1 MFKNK
6 LNKKNIIEI
15 ASITGIMALFFW
27 FDRTFGLLDWL
38 TTELTVAF
46 PGLRQYAM
54 NFAGV
59 SFIGLVTYSV
69 MQRVRGR
76 KESLARETME
86 KFLKQKDFT
95 DDSTGLSN
103 RLGFKLML
111 GELRNSQILTR
122 KSIIAFEIRNLDSI
136 AGVHGETTAAKIET
150 LYSEQLK
157 MLCRDNDF
165 AARADKGRFYLL
177 INSVDDDENILQ
189 MDRVLDSI
197 NGLAEQG
204 MVIDDLTMSIHL
216 NIGLLDLT
224 SHSKDA
230 ENWSEDDIIQ
240 RLDYLLYLSKTKTH
254 DVVEMYSAK
263 IENSLTQRALVEGE
277 LLDALKSGEI
287 MPYFQPFIDMK
298 TNKVVGLEILARWE
312 HPTKGFI
319 SPDIF
324 VHAADEIGAMR
335 DLTLIMLERACNA
348 AQNWPDK
355 ITLAF
360 NISPNELR
368 NEGTMDKFFD
378 ILKDTGI
385 DSERVEL
392 EITENAFIEEV
403 GEITEAVSRLKKRG
417 IQISIDDFG
426 TGFSNLSHLK
436 ILPFDKIKI
445 DQSFIR
451 DMASNSESEAIVKN
465 IIALGKSLGLPTV
478 AEGIE
483 IGENHDTLQELGCS
497 VGQGYLYAKALKAEE
512 VQPFIDNYQSE
523 IIELA
528 KVA

>member
-1 MFKNK
+1 MIKSK
-6 LNKKNIIEI
+6 LNKKSIIEI
-15 ASITGIMALFFW
+15 ASIAGIMAAFFT
-27 FDRTFGLLDWL
+27 FDRSFGILDWVVN
-38 TTELTVAF
+38 EVVVAF
-46 PGLRQYAM
+46 PGFKQYAV

-59 SFIGLVTYSV
+59 SFIGLVTYCI
-69 MQRVRGR
+69 MQRIRGH
-76 KESLARETME
+76 KESLARATME
-86 KFLKQKDFT
+86 KFLQQKDFT
-95 DDSTGLSN
+95 DANTGLSN

-111 GELRNSQILTR
+111 GELRGSQVLTH
-122 KSIIAFEIRNLDSI
+122 KSIVAFEIRNLDSI
-136 AGVHGETTAAKIET
+136 ASVHGEATAGKIEN
-150 LYSEQLK
+150 LYSNKLK
-157 MLCRDNDF
+157 ELCRENDF
-165 AARADKGRFYLL
+165 ASRADKGRFYLL
-177 INSVDDDENILQ
+177 INSVDTDESSLQ
-189 MDRVLDSI
+189 IDNVFDAI

-216 NIGLLDLT
+216 NIGLLNLT
-224 SHSKDA
+224 SSIKNSA
-230 ENWSEDDIIQ
+230 NWSEDDIIQ
-240 RLDYLLYLSKTKTH
+240 RLDYLLYLSKSKPH
-254 DVVEMYSAK
+254 DVIEVYNDK
-263 IENSLTQRALVEGE
+263 IEDSLIQRAMVEGE

-335 DLTLIMLERACNA
+335 DLTLIMLERACKA
-348 AQNWPDK
+348 ASKWPEN

-368 NEGTMDKFFD
+368 NETTMDSFFE
-378 ILKDTGI
+378 ILKTTDI

-417 IQISIDDFG
+417 VQISIDDFG

-483 IGENHDTLQELGCS
+483 IDANHDALQELGCS

-512 VQPFIDNYQSE
+512 VMPFINNFKAE
-523 IIELA
+523 IVYLA